1 MKDRTMLIF
10 MIANILIICLVIAIL
25 SGNKKVEKSKNDPI
39 DTEIKSKTCSLTIET
54 DNGKVINTSNLT
66 IFYSNNIVTNYSI
79 NYELS
84 YEGNKETETFKT
96 YKADYENLINKYQPI
111 ENVFIKNYS
120 YVDNIFTFTLDYK
133 LIPNDNN
140 ELVLNYNQNID
151 DALSILT
158 NQGYVCK

>member
-1 MKDRTMLIF
+1 MCWNFLYD
-10 MIANILIICLVIAIL
+10 
-25 SGNKKVEKSKNDPI
+25 
-39 DTEIKSKTCSLTIET
+39 
-54 DNGKVINTSNLT
+54 SN
-66 IFYSNNIVTNYSI
+66 YC
-79 NYELS
+79 
-84 YEGNKETETFKT
+84 
-96 YKADYENLINKYQPI
+96 
-111 ENVFIKNYS
+111 S